1 MSDHDAMLAALD
13 ANIADIATFAAA
25 GNAFN
30 PVITA
35 AVAYARASV
44 WVRAAWRGTG
54 NYADRGPSDNAQEA
68 AWAALRD
75 AVVAKAAAQ

>member
-1 MSDHDAMLAALD
+1 MSDYDAMLAALD

-30 PVITA
+30 PVIA
-35 AVAYARASV
+35 AAMAYARASV
-44 WVRAAWRGTG
+44 EVEGADPGIAWMDATRRKNAAF
-54 NYADRGPSDNAQEA
+54 EV
-68 AWAALRD
+68 LRD